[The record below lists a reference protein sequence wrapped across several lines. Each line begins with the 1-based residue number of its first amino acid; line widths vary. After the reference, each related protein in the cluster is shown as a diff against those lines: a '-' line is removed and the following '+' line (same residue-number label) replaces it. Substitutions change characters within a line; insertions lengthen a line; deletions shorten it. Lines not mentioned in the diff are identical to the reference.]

1 MEKLEATK
9 ISLILALSVL
19 SVAVQAQVIL
29 LPTQKTSVHADSE
42 VGYFGVE
49 QLRSPSLPFVLCE
62 EAFECQHR
70 TTKTLAEIPSNAA
83 GNVHQESEEYVVY
96 FPFNSSVLALKEKD
110 YLSSLFKQVNS
121 DSTILVRGWTD
132 PVGGETSRKNTKLA
146 KDRVDAVVNYLMEL
160 NQNKYSLTIDKNYE
174 PPCCV
179 QSGTSKSPESVR
191 KKMRIVQ
198 FKIVLN
204 PKALEGTGQPMTSLE
219 KENE

>member
-1 MEKLEATK
+1 M
-9 ISLILALSVL
+9 LALSVL
-19 SVAVQAQVIL
+19 ACSVQAQVTQM
-29 LPTQKTSVHADSE
+29 PTKKTLVNETSE
-42 VGYFGVE
+42 VSYFGIE
-49 QLRSPSLPFVLCE
+49 QLRSPSLPYVLCE

-70 TTKTLAEIPSNAA
+70 TAKTLAEVGSKVETKA
-83 GNVHQESEEYVVY
+83 NVVNGEYIIY
-96 FPFNSSVLALKEKD
+96 FPFNSSLLSVKEKE
-110 YLSSLFKQVNS
+110 YLASLFKQVS
-121 DSTILVRGWTD
+121 GDSTVYLRGWTD
-132 PVGGETSRKNTKLA
+132 PVGGKTSSRNIQLA

-204 PKALEGTGQPMTSLE
+204 PKALEGTGQPMPSLE